1 MEKLILDF
9 RGNPG
14 GYLHISNQICDEFLK
29 EGELI
34 VFTEG
39 RNRERNEIYATSNGE
54 LQNIDIICLIDEGSA
69 SASEIV
75 SGAIQDNDR
84 GLIIGRRSFGK
95 GLVQE
100 QIRLPDGSVMRLTTQ
115 RYYTPSG
122 RCIQKDYGKNSKE
135 YFLEQYTRNEQLQ
148 KYDTLEY
155 KTKEGRLVYGG
166 GGITPDIRINR
177 DTTLNYFPI
186 NKMIRDGVI
195 NKFCFEKSE
204 LLKKTKVK
212 SYKHLQI
219 NRIYEDFNNYIS
231 NDKLELGE
239 KELKYLKNM
248 LLANISK
255 NIWGENTYYEIICIE
270 DEFVQTALKQFN

>member
-1 MEKLILDF
+1 
-9 RGNPG
+9 
-14 GYLHISNQICDEFLK
+14 
-29 EGELI
+29 
-34 VFTEG
+34 
-39 RNRERNEIYATSNGE
+39 
-54 LQNIDIICLIDEGSA
+54 
-69 SASEIV
+69 
-75 SGAIQDNDR
+75 
-84 GLIIGRRSFGK
+84 
-95 GLVQE
+95 
-100 QIRLPDGSVMRLTTQ
+100 
-115 RYYTPSG
+115 
-122 RCIQKDYGKNSKE
+122 
-135 YFLEQYTRNEQLQ
+135 
-148 KYDTLEY
+148 
-155 KTKEGRLVYGG
+155 
-166 GGITPDIRINR
+166 
-177 DTTLNYFPI
+177 
-186 NKMIRDGVI
+186 MIRDGVI